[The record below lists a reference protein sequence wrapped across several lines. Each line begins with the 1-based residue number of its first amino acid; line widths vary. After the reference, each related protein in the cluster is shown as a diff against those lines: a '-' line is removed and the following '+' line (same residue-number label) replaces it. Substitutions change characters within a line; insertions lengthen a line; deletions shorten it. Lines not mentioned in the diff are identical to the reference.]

1 MDRGPTPSGFEP
13 WQISGVGRLRR
24 SAALSLGQ
32 LLPRELNVLTSGG
45 IMSRFL
51 LAVLALVL
59 VLAACGNPDAT
70 STTIAPTSTSTTQ
83 QSTTTAPAATTTTAS
98 ALPRIKVEDGVKTVG
113 LDILS
118 VRVGDTVRFEVE
130 ADIADEVHVHGYDM
144 TFDTIPDEAI
154 LVEFGADA
162 TGIFEVEMEG
172 LGLPI
177 VDIEVTP

>member
-1 MDRGPTPSGFEP
+1 
-13 WQISGVGRLRR
+13 
-24 SAALSLGQ
+24 
-32 LLPRELNVLTSGG
+32 
-45 IMSRFL
+45 MSRL
-51 LAVLALVL
+51 LLSVLALVL
-59 VLAACGNPDAT
+59 VLAACGNPGAT
-70 STTIAPTSTSTTQ
+70 STTTAASPTSTSEQSTTTLTTAGT
-83 QSTTTAPAATTTTAS
+83 TTTAPAATTTTAS

-130 ADIADEVHVHGYDM
+130 ADIADEVHVHGYDL

-154 LVEFGADA
+154 VVEFVADA
-162 TGIFEVEMEG
+162 TGIFEVEIEG